1 MILWQNNRSFGAARK
16 HGIFVRYVNRQVPFT
31 PPEGGKK
38 MKQSRKVVIL
48 AAALC
53 FAGFTASAGAAT
65 LKASHQWPGGKG
77 DVRDEMVQI
86 IAKEVEKAGV
96 DLTIK
101 IYPGKSL
108 FKPKEQWNAM
118 VKGQLDIS
126 AFPLDYAS
134 GRHPQFSATLM
145 PGLVKNHDH
154 AKRLNSSPFMDDIK
168 KIINDAGVVVL
179 ADAWLAGGFA
189 SKKNCILEPESIK
202 GQVTRAAGPAFEKM
216 LAGAGASISSM
227 SSSAIYQ
234 AMQTGVLDAA
244 NTSSGS
250 FVSYRIYEQVKCLT
264 APGDY
269 ALWFMYEPILMS
281 KKSWDKLN
289 KAQQDALMAAGKKAE
304 EYMFAE
310 AKGLDSKMVDIF
322 TKAGVQVVTMTAEQA
337 AAWRAIANET
347 SYKSFAEG
355 VPGGKEL
362 IEKALAVE

>member
-1 MILWQNNRSFGAARK
+1 MSATAVVASFAVAG
-16 HGIFVRYVNRQVPFT
+16 T
-31 PPEGGKK
+31 
-38 MKQSRKVVIL
+38 
-48 AAALC
+48 AAAADVQLR
-53 FAGFTASAGAAT
+53 
-65 LKASHQWPGGKG
+65 ASHQWPGGKG

-86 IAKEVEKAGV
+86 IAKEVAAADVGLEVKV
-96 DLTIK
+96 
-101 IYPGKSL
+101 YPGKSL

-154 AKRLNSSPFMDDIK
+154 ALRLNSSPFMADIK
-168 KIINDAGVVVL
+168 KIINDAGVIVL
-179 ADAWLAGGFA
+179 SDAWLAGGFA
-189 SKKNCILEPESIK
+189 SKKNCILGPDTME
-202 GQVTRAAGPAFEKM
+202 GQVTRAAGPAFEQM
-216 LAGAGASISSM
+216 LAGAGASIASMPSSE
-227 SSSAIYQ
+227 IYT

-264 APGDY
+264 APGDH

-281 KKSWDKLN
+281 KKSWDSLN
-289 KAQQDALMAAGKKAE
+289 EAQQNALMAAGKKAE
-304 EYMFAE
+304 AYMTAQ
-310 AKGLDSKMVDIF
+310 AKGLDDKLVDAYK
-322 TKAGVQVVTMTAEQA
+322 KAGVEVVTMNAEQA
-337 AAWRAIANET
+337 KAWRDIANQT
-347 SYKSFAEG
+347 SYKIFSEK